1 MLQFPAYFEFQFLKI
16 SNGSFLRLYDFYKKL
31 DSTTNAF
38 CCIELGTLE
47 YWHGWIL
54 HVDFLARDVPFFA
67 YRKSDCSALRCE
79 WRYCK
84 SAFDHVSWS
93 ADHRPSEAVTTAT
106 IFSKRWPICRTV
118 WKLRKLFFFCS
129 FKHANDL
136 VCHLE
141 CKIEYWHKNTVDAHR
156 KWRNDDLGEWSSQ
169 HYSGGK
175 NKNLWWTKAKVC
187 KWHTKTNNR
196 KNSAGIRRRHLF
208 GSITFKWHELRR
220 TPITFYN
227 VTMIRIWPEMNGKI
241 NYLPSWRRQP
251 TIVPSAL
258 RTWNAP

>member
-1 MLQFPAYFEFQFLKI
+1 MWAGRPIIGPLKPSQRPQYSLNGGRSVARFE
-16 SNGSFLRLYDFYKKL
+16 NCG
-31 DSTTNAF
+31 N
-38 CCIELGTLE
+38 C
-47 YWHGWIL
+47 
-54 HVDFLARDVPFFA
+54 
-67 YRKSDCSALRCE
+67 
-79 WRYCK
+79 
-84 SAFDHVSWS
+84 
-93 ADHRPSEAVTTAT
+93 
-106 IFSKRWPICRTV
+106 
-118 WKLRKLFFFCS
+118 FFFCS

-156 KWRNDDLGEWSSQ
+156 KWRNDDLAEWSSQ

-227 VTMIRIWPEMNGKI
+227 VTMIRIWPEMNEKI